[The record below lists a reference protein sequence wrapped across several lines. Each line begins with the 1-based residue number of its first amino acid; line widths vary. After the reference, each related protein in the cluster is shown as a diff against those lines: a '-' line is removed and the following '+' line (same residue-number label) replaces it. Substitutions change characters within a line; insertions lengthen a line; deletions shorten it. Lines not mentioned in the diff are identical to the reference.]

1 MLRFRVVCTFIG
13 LFVTVLS
20 QPSCRLT
27 RTKLI
32 TVEMKWQRGAAKE
45 ANRVS
50 LHFQK
55 GAVDCS
61 LNFFESEELRK
72 YIESFGSGSVPVTF
86 KVYYDADGTPSGVF
100 LIRVGVWEANR
111 LRPNERLLATS
122 VRLKPGESFKV
133 NSPGGCFDAEGRS
146 EGAAR
151 AGPSGRKQAARDPGG
166 WLLYYILVLL
176 VGLCWLVRW
185 QQPAAYNA
193 IREAMPRWQASA
205 AGEAPPKWRKPLL
218 TAGLIALSLSMLQ
231 HLAGVFYEDVF
242 HHDVNH
248 FSERFSILVRVN
260 AGLCLFALFASLF
273 GRGLIR
279 VPLFVMGLILLFFWG
294 ISTLV

>member
-1 MLRFRVVCTFIG
+1 MLRCRVMYTIIG
-13 LFVTVLS
+13 LFIAILS
-20 QPSCRLT
+20 QPSCT

-32 TVEMKWQRGAAKE
+32 TVEMKWQRGGAKE

-72 YIESFGSGSVPVTF
+72 YIESFGSGGVPVTF
-86 KVYYDADGTPSGVF
+86 KVYYDPGGKPSGVF

-111 LRPNERLLATS
+111 LRPNEGLLATS

-133 NSPGGCFDAEGRS
+133 NSPAGCFDAEGRS
-146 EGAAR
+146 EAR
-151 AGPSGRKQAARDPGG
+151 AEPSGRKRAARDSGG
-166 WLLYYILVLL
+166 WLLYYVLVLL

-185 QQPAAYNA
+185 QEPAAYDA

-205 AGEAPPKWRKPLL
+205 AGEATPKWRKPLL

-231 HLAGVFYEDVF
+231 HLVLAVYQDAF
-242 HHDVNH
+242 HHHVNH

-279 VPLFVMGLILLFFWG
+279 LPLFVTGLILLFFWG